1 MSAAMQ
7 VYVNGIGVFGP
18 GLPDWAQA
26 RAVLAGTQGY
36 APVTT
41 SPPPAEMLPATE
53 RRRATTST
61 RVALAV
67 AQQALSG
74 LDIDPR
80 ALPTVFATSSGNPD
94 ILHDLCAMLASGD
107 TQISPTKFHNSVHNA
122 AAGYFS
128 IALGSQTGSTSIC
141 AHDATAAAGL
151 LEAVTQVIAA
161 EGALLLVSY
170 DMPYPFP
177 LSERR
182 PLTSAWGASLL
193 LSTAPLHPQASQL
206 TVALPG
212 AASTARETTM
222 ADPRL
227 EAARLHNPTA
237 RLLPLLQ
244 ALAQGGRRQV
254 GLPFSAGLLHV
265 TLRDVSARAAA

>member
-1 MSAAMQ
+1 MQ
-7 VYVNGIGVFGP
+7 VYVNGVGVFGP
-18 GLPDWAQA
+18 GLPDWECA
-26 RAVLAGTQGY
+26 RPVLAGRATY
-36 APVTT
+36 DPVTI
-41 SPPPAEMLPATE
+41 PPPSTDLLPATE

-94 ILHDLCAMLASGD
+94 ILHDLCAMLAAGD

-151 LEAVTQVIAA
+151 LEAVTQVTTSNR
-161 EGALLLVSY
+161 ALLLVSY

-182 PLTSAWGASLL
+182 PLTNAWGASLL
-193 LSTAPLHPQASQL
+193 LSAAPLHAL
-206 TVALPG
+206 AVRLEIALPG
-212 AASTARETTM
+212 TASGARESIM
-222 ADPRL
+222 DDAQL
-227 EAARLHNPTA
+227 EAARAHNPTA
-237 RLLPLLQ
+237 RMLPLLQ
-244 ALAQGGRRQV
+244 ALAGGGLREV
-254 GLPFSAGLLHV
+254 CLPFSAGLLQV
-265 TLRDVSARAAA
+265 TLHNVSMRAAA